1 MDNTSTDT
9 IKNNNNSS
17 NRRRRKSQRSEN
29 NTFDLVPSNSSSSA
43 SNNNV
48 FELATNNLEKQ
59 ELVEQ
64 ILSENQ
70 SNGPVKA
77 LLRAASDVFA
87 RTFPGKFIAKA
98 SEAARKHRTI
108 KRREREA
115 RRLKDLATD
124 TGTVIGLGVM
134 FNTYRSLSLLT
145 TPLISIVNIAGKA
158 VGITTRDL
166 IIISSQKKAGVIY
179 YGIMIQSQFALPCG
193 IVLTIICWIITVRI
207 ARLTVRTSRRIINTI
222 A

>member
-9 IKNNNNSS
+9 INNNNNSS

-29 NTFDLVPSNSSSSA
+29 KTFDLVPSTSSSNS

-70 SNGPVKA
+70 SNGPAKA

-98 SEAARKHRTI
+98 SEAARKHRAT

-145 TPLISIVNIAGKA
+145 TPLISIVNIAEK
-158 VGITTRDL
+158 L
-166 IIISSQKKAGVIY
+166 
-179 YGIMIQSQFALPCG
+179 
-193 IVLTIICWIITVRI
+193 
-207 ARLTVRTSRRIINTI
+207 
-222 A
+222 